1 VNRFYKDVTIA
12 PEGEGYAVKLDGRTL
27 KTPGKSTLVLPAAAL
42 ADAVAE
48 EWRAQGETIEPET
61 MPLTRSANSAVD
73 TVSVNRAVVTDELL
87 RYGGGDLLCYRAAD
101 DATLAE
107 RQRLVWDPIL
117 AWLAERYGAK
127 LALTEG
133 VIHLQQPGDA
143 ILALGRA
150 LGAMNAYVLTG
161 VHVATTLSGSLTL
174 ALAMA
179 DAQLTAEQAFDAAH
193 LDERY
198 QAERWGQD
206 AEAEKRLL
214 TLRQELEAAGR
225 FMSLARA

>member
-1 VNRFYKDVTIA
+1 VTA
-12 PEGEGYAVKLDGRTL
+12 ART
-27 KTPGKSTLVLPAAAL
+27 T
-42 ADAVAE
+42 
-48 EWRAQGETIEPET
+48 
-61 MPLTRSANSAVD
+61 
-73 TVSVNRAVVTDELL
+73 VTDELL
-87 RYGGGDLLCYRAAD
+87 RYGGGDLLCYRSDD

-107 RQRLVWDPIL
+107 RQRLAWDPIL
-117 AWLAERYGAK
+117 AWLAERYGAR

-150 LGAMNAYVLTG
+150 LNGLNPYVLTG
-161 VHVATTLSGSLTL
+161 VHVATTLTGSLAL
-174 ALAMA
+174 ALAME
-179 DAQLTAEQAFDAAH
+179 DAHLTAEQTFDAAH

-225 FMSLARA
+225 FMALARG